1 MTDPTKK
8 FEIVGQETIY
18 QGFFTLERYRV
29 KHTLYEGGW
38 SKELNREL
46 FRRGSCV
53 AVLLY
58 DPGAD
63 RIVLIEQ
70 FRVGAILNAERAW
83 LLEIV
88 AGAIEPGE
96 TAEQVAYREAME
108 EAGCQIQHLKLISEF
123 YTTPG
128 GASERISLFC
138 GKIDSTNVGGV
149 KGLKEEDEDILVRT
163 VRFGSAYEMMERG
176 EIDSAIPMV
185 AIQWLALNKQAL
197 RREWGV
203 VEQEARS

>member
-1 MTDPTKK
+1 MLLHEFLD
-8 FEIVGQETIY
+8 FY
-18 QGFFTLERYRV
+18 A
-29 KHTLYEGGW
+29 
-38 SKELNREL
+38 REN
-46 FRRGSCV
+46 
-53 AVLLY
+53 
-58 DPGAD
+58 
-63 RIVLIEQ
+63 
-70 FRVGAILNAERAW
+70 GAI
-83 LLEIV
+83 V
-88 AGAIEPGE
+88 
-96 TAEQVAYREAME
+96 EAME
-108 EAGCQIQHLKLISEF
+108 EAGCQIQQLKLISEF

-163 VRFGSAYEMMERG
+163 VSFGSAYEMMERG

-203 VEQEARS
+203 VEQKARS